1 MSKAEEVA
9 MQHCCAKCV
18 HDKFGCSMKVLH
30 NGRDCI
36 KCGNY
41 IKGYQ
46 QAEKDLTLTW
56 MDIAD
61 IENVTTEI
69 LKECGSKI
77 LYDTE
82 ECFYQEVLKR
92 FNKERKEK

>member
-1 MSKAEEVA
+1 MKAEEVA
-9 MQHCCAKCV
+9 MEHCCITCV
-18 HDKFGCSMKVLH
+18 HDKLGCSMKVLH

-46 QAEKDLTLTW
+46 QAEKDLALTW
-56 MDIAD
+56 RDIAD
-61 IENVTTEI
+61 IENIINEI
-69 LKECGSKI
+69 LKECDNKI

-82 ECFYQEVLKR
+82 ECFYQEVLNR
-92 FNKERKEK
+92 FKSRNEGI

>member
-1 MSKAEEVA
+1 MSKAEQIA
-9 MQHCCAKCV
+9 MEHCCTKCV

-41 IKGYQ
+41 IKGYE
-46 QAEKDLTLTW
+46 QAEKELELTW
-56 MDIAD
+56 EDIREICRMW
-61 IENVTTEI
+61 IESKTPFGVTGEALSI
-69 LKECGSKI
+69 
-77 LYDTE
+77 
-82 ECFYQEVLKR
+82 EVLKR